1 MTARKGGARQQNK
14 PAPEMFRGDF
24 VLVVS
29 VGDYRKPRP
38 ALVVQSDLYN
48 GTHHSVTICLVTSTL
63 VDAPLFRIPIKPLKR
78 NGLSVASQVMVDK
91 IQSARRVKVSLPL
104 WMPRCVAGWALKPEV
119 RRVSTYANFSG
130 IVAYRN

>member
-1 MTARKGGARQQNK
+1 MLGIRLERQLEARL
-14 PAPEMFRGDF
+14 E
-24 VLVVS
+24 
-29 VGDYRKPRP
+29 
-38 ALVVQSDLYN
+38 
-48 GTHHSVTICLVTSTL
+48 
-63 VDAPLFRIPIKPLKR
+63 APLFRIPIKPLKR

-119 RRVSTYANFSG
+119 RRVSTYADFSG

>member
-1 MTARKGGARQQNK
+1 MTVGKGGARQQNK
-14 PAPEMFRGDF
+14 PAPEMSRGDF

-78 NGLSVASQVMVDK
+78 NGLSVTSQVMVDK
-91 IQSARRVKVSLPL
+91 IQSARRDRIKDVIGSASQSELAAVDAAL
-104 WMPRCVAGWALKPEV
+104 RGWLGVE
-119 RRVSTYANFSG
+119 T
-130 IVAYRN
+130 